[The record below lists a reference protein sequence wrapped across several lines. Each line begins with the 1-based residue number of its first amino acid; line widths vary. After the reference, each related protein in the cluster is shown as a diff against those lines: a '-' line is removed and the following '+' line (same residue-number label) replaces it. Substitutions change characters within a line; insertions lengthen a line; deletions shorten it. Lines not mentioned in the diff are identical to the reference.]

1 MNPGMGFLGKTL
13 LLCLSLLLLF
23 SFNASAGS
31 HSEKPNPDNQV
42 KLKKAGVFKR
52 FKSRGHFLP
61 APPKRL
67 VLCGEKVPLDQVF
80 VAEQLDREFNIAVH
94 DRAQVVMWMKRA
106 RRFFPYISGML
117 KKQGLPDDLKYLAVA
132 ESALLQRVSSH
143 AGAVGLWQFMRRTG
157 QRYGLRRNRWFD
169 DRRNPQ
175 KATKAAVAYLKELH
189 EEFGAW
195 SLAMAAYNCGERRV
209 RTAIKEQGTREYYY
223 LYLPRET
230 MRYVYRIMAA
240 KIILSDPMRYGYDL
254 PDSRLYKPW
263 PDNFL
268 KLRLKN
274 SIHLRE
280 LAKLAGTS
288 VRMLKEL
295 NPELRT
301 FHLPR
306 GVHRI
311 RVPEAVDKVL
321 LAKFQSEQQKK
332 TAEAGD
338 RQAEGGSLG
347 GQAGRHPDQ
356 DSQKDRG
363 GG

>member
-1 MNPGMGFLGKTL
+1 MGLSAGVGRKAL
-13 LLCLSLLLLF
+13 LLALALLLVTAFNLRAATSKNITNQEAGLEDLSF
-23 SFNASAGS
+23 S
-31 HSEKPNPDNQV
+31 Q
-42 KLKKAGVFKR
+42 R
-52 FKSRGHFLP
+52 FQAQPHFLP
-61 APPKRL
+61 ELPKR
-67 VLCGEKVPLDQVF
+67 VTLCGEKVPLDQVF